1 MEIIIKYVL
10 FLSAIITILTEMIC
24 HVNLIMCREAA
35 YEYCLINAN
44 SRTRK
49 RRSRQALLEYQK
61 ITFFT
66 ENNHRLSSKNADVST
81 VSKKN
86 EQIIFHG
93 FP

>member
-1 MEIIIKYVL
+1 MQTQGLEKED
-10 FLSAIITILTEMIC
+10 LSKG
-24 HVNLIMCREAA
+24 
-35 YEYCLINAN
+35 YWNA
-44 SRTRK
+44 
-49 RRSRQALLEYQK
+49 QK

-66 ENNHRLSSKNADVST
+66 ENNHRLSGKNADVSI

>member
-10 FLSAIITILTEMIC
+10 FLSAILLHLTILTEMISNN
-24 HVNLIMCREAA
+24 VQ
-35 YEYCLINAN
+35 
-44 SRTRK
+44 RTRK
-49 RRSRQALLEYQK
+49 RRSRQGLLEHQK